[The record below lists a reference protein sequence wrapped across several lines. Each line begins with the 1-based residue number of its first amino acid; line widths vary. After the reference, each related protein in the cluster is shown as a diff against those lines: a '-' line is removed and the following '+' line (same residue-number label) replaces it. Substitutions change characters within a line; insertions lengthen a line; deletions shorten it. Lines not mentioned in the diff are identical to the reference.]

1 VSFAR
6 SNRGYSSE
14 VPSDVSFFSR
24 RTFEAPFGVVT
35 VVGSDLG
42 IRFVM
47 FANDAHPKP
56 VENLLISDSEIHDSV
71 NDAITQL
78 EEYFNGSR
86 QEFDLPLDLRGTEF
100 QVAAWRALADIPYG
114 HTASYG
120 QQAASIGRPKAV
132 RAIGG
137 ANGRNPVAIVLPCH
151 RIVGADGSLTGFGG
165 GIAVK
170 KWLLDHEQ
178 AVLHNTTSNR
188 A

>member
-1 VSFAR
+1 M
-6 SNRGYSSE
+6 
-14 VPSDVSFFSR
+14 FFSR
-24 RTFEAPFGVVT
+24 STYQAPFGVLT

-42 IRFVM
+42 IRYVM
-47 FANDAHPKP
+47 FNNDAHPKP
-56 VENLLISDSEIHDSV
+56 LERLHISETEIHDSV
-71 NDAITQL
+71 NDAVTQL
-78 EEYFNGSR
+78 EEYCDGSR
-86 QEFDLPLDLRGTEF
+86 RDFDLPLDLQGTEF

-178 AVLHNTTSNR
+178 RMLHSTTGNR

>member
-1 VSFAR
+1 MLIDEI
-6 SNRGYSSE
+6 G
-14 VPSDVSFFSR
+14 FSR
-24 RTFEAPFGVVT
+24 RTYQAPFGVIT

-42 IRFVM
+42 IRYVM
-47 FANDAHPKP
+47 FSDDAHPKP
-56 VENLLISDSEIHDSV
+56 LERLRISETAIHDSV
-71 NDAITQL
+71 NNAITQL
-78 EEYFNGSR
+78 DEYFAGSR
-86 QEFDLPLDLRGTEF
+86 RNFDVPLDLHGTEF
-100 QVAAWRALADIPYG
+100 QVAAWNALAEIPYG

-120 QQAASIGRPKAV
+120 QQAALIGRPKAV

-165 GIAVK
+165 GIEVK

-178 AVLHNTTSNR
+178 TVLHSATSNR

>member
-1 VSFAR
+1 MQ
-6 SNRGYSSE
+6 
-14 VPSDVSFFSR
+14 SDVPIFSR
-24 RTFEAPFGVVT
+24 RTCEAPFGVVT
-35 VVGSDLG
+35 VIGSNFG

-47 FANDAHPKP
+47 FSNDAHPKP
-56 VENLLISDSEIHDSV
+56 LEKLHISDTDIHDSV
-71 NDAITQL
+71 NDAVIQL
-78 EEYFNGSR
+78 DEYFAGSR
-86 QEFDLPLDLRGTEF
+86 RDFELPLDLQGTEF
-100 QVAAWRALADIPYG
+100 QVAAWNALAEIPYG
-114 HTASYG
+114 RTASYG

-178 AVLHNTTSNR
+178 SILHSATGNR

>member
-1 VSFAR
+1 M
-6 SNRGYSSE
+6 
-14 VPSDVSFFSR
+14 VPSIETCFSR
-24 RTFEAPFGVVT
+24 STCESPFGVVT

-42 IRFVM
+42 IRYVM
-47 FANDAHPKP
+47 FNNEAHPKSL
-56 VENLLISDSEIHDSV
+56 ERLHISDTDLHDSV

-78 EEYFNGSR
+78 QEYFVGSR
-86 QEFDLPLDLRGTEF
+86 RTFDLPLELHGTEF
-100 QVAAWRALADIPYG
+100 QVAAWNALAEIPYG
-114 HTASYG
+114 HTASYR
-120 QQAASIGRPKAV
+120 QQAAAIGRPKAV

-178 AVLHNTTSNR
+178 SMLRNTNGNR
-188 A
+188 P

>member
-1 VSFAR
+1 MPIEQI
-6 SNRGYSSE
+6 G
-14 VPSDVSFFSR
+14 FSR
-24 RTFEAPFGVVT
+24 RTYKAPFGVLT
-35 VVGSDLG
+35 VVGSDRG
-42 IRFVM
+42 IRYVM
-47 FANDAHPKP
+47 FSNDAHPKSL
-56 VENLLISDSEIHDSV
+56 EQLQISDSEIHDSV

-78 EEYFNGSR
+78 EEYFAGTR
-86 QEFDLPLDLRGTEF
+86 HCFELPLDLQGTEF
-100 QVAAWRALADIPYG
+100 QVAAWNALADIPFG
-114 HTASYG
+114 RTASYG

-165 GIAVK
+165 GIEVK

-178 AVLHNTTSNR
+178 RMLHNTTSNR

>member
-1 VSFAR
+1 MQ
-6 SNRGYSSE
+6 
-14 VPSDVSFFSR
+14 SDVPIFSR
-24 RTFEAPFGVVT
+24 GTIEAPFGVVT
-35 VVGSDLG
+35 VIGSDLG

-56 VENLLISDSEIHDSV
+56 LEKLHISDTEIHGSV

-78 EEYFNGSR
+78 EEYFAGSR
-86 QEFDLPLDLRGTEF
+86 HDFELSLDLQGTEF
-100 QVAAWRALADIPYG
+100 QVAAWNALADIPYG
-114 HTASYG
+114 RTASYG

-165 GIAVK
+165 GIEVK

-178 AVLHNTTSNR
+178 SMLHDEAGNR

>member
-1 VSFAR
+1 M
-6 SNRGYSSE
+6 
-14 VPSDVSFFSR
+14 FSR
-24 RTFEAPFGVVT
+24 RTCEAPFGVVT
-35 VVGSDLG
+35 VIGSNFG

-47 FANDAHPKP
+47 FSNDAHPKP
-56 VENLLISDSEIHDSV
+56 LERLHISDSEIHDSV
-71 NDAITQL
+71 NDAVTQL
-78 EEYFNGSR
+78 DEYFNGAR
-86 QEFDLPLDLRGTEF
+86 RDFELPLDLQGTEF
-100 QVAAWRALADIPYG
+100 QVAAWNALADIPYG
-114 HTASYG
+114 RTASYG

-178 AVLHNTTSNR
+178 SILHSATGNR

>member
-1 VSFAR
+1 M
-6 SNRGYSSE
+6 
-14 VPSDVSFFSR
+14 
-24 RTFEAPFGVVT
+24 T

-42 IRFVM
+42 IRYVM
-47 FANDAHPKP
+47 FNNEAHPKSL
-56 VENLLISDSEIHDSV
+56 ERLHISDTDLHDSV

-78 EEYFNGSR
+78 QEYFVGSR
-86 QEFDLPLDLRGTEF
+86 RTFDLPLELHGTEF
-100 QVAAWRALADIPYG
+100 QVAAWNALAEIPYG

-120 QQAASIGRPKAV
+120 QQAAAIGRPKAV

-170 KWLLDHEQ
+170 RWLLDHEQ
-178 AVLHNTTSNR
+178 SMLRNTNGNH

>member
-1 VSFAR
+1 MPIEQI
-6 SNRGYSSE
+6 G
-14 VPSDVSFFSR
+14 FSR
-24 RTFEAPFGVVT
+24 RTYKAPFGVLT

-42 IRFVM
+42 IRYVM

-56 VENLLISDSEIHDSV
+56 LERLRISDSEIHGSV

-78 EEYFNGSR
+78 DEYFNGSR
-86 QEFDLPLDLRGTEF
+86 RDFDLPLDLCGTEF
-100 QVAAWRALADIPYG
+100 QVEAWKALADIPYG

-178 AVLHNTTSNR
+178 SMLHSMTSNH

>member
-1 VSFAR
+1 VQ
-6 SNRGYSSE
+6 
-14 VPSDVSFFSR
+14 SDVPIFSR
-24 RTFEAPFGVVT
+24 RTCEAPFGVVT
-35 VVGSDLG
+35 VIGSNFG

-47 FANDAHPKP
+47 FSNDAHPKP
-56 VENLLISDSEIHDSV
+56 LERLHISDSEIHDSV
-71 NDAITQL
+71 NDAVTQL
-78 EEYFNGSR
+78 DEYFNGAR
-86 QEFDLPLDLRGTEF
+86 RDFELPLDLQGTEF
-100 QVAAWRALADIPYG
+100 QVAAWNALADIPYG
-114 HTASYG
+114 RTASYG

-178 AVLHNTTSNR
+178 SILHSATGNR

>member
-1 VSFAR
+1 M
-6 SNRGYSSE
+6 
-14 VPSDVSFFSR
+14 FFSR
-24 RTFEAPFGVVT
+24 STYEAPFGVLT

-42 IRFVM
+42 IRYVM
-47 FANDAHPKP
+47 FNNDAHPKP
-56 VENLLISDSEIHDSV
+56 LERLHISETEIHDSV
-71 NDAITQL
+71 NDAVTQL
-78 EEYFNGSR
+78 QEYCDGSR
-86 QEFDLPLDLRGTEF
+86 RDFDLPLDLQGTEF

-151 RIVGADGSLTGFGG
+151 RRVGADGSLTGFGG

-178 AVLHNTTSNR
+178 SMLHDEAGNR

>member
-1 VSFAR
+1 M
-6 SNRGYSSE
+6 
-14 VPSDVSFFSR
+14 PSDALFFSC
-24 RTFEAPFGVVT
+24 RTYEAPFGVVT
-35 VVGSDLG
+35 VVGSELG

-56 VENLLISDSEIHDSV
+56 LEQLQISDTDIHDSV

-78 EEYFNGSR
+78 DEYFNRSR
-86 QEFDLPLDLRGTEF
+86 QEFDLQLDLRGTEF
-100 QVAAWRALADIPYG
+100 QVAAWKALADIPYG
-114 HTASYG
+114 RTASYG

-170 KWLLDHEQ
+170 QWLLQHERSVI
-178 AVLHNTTSNR
+178 ADS
-188 A
+188 

>member
-1 VSFAR
+1 MQ
-6 SNRGYSSE
+6 
-14 VPSDVSFFSR
+14 SDVPVFSR
-24 RTFEAPFGVVT
+24 GTFEAPFGVLT

-42 IRFVM
+42 IRYVM
-47 FANDAHPKP
+47 FDNDAHPKP
-56 VENLLISDSEIHDSV
+56 LERLHISDSEIHDSV

-78 EEYFNGSR
+78 DEYFNGAR
-86 QEFDLPLDLRGTEF
+86 RDFELPLDLQGTEF
-100 QVAAWRALADIPYG
+100 QVAAWNALADIPYG
-114 HTASYG
+114 RTASYG

-165 GIAVK
+165 GIEVK

-178 AVLHNTTSNR
+178 GMLHSTTGNH

>member
-1 VSFAR
+1 VR
-6 SNRGYSSE
+6 
-14 VPSDVSFFSR
+14 SDVLTFSR
-24 RTFEAPFGVVT
+24 RTCEAPFGVVT
-35 VVGSDLG
+35 VIGSDLG

-47 FANDAHPKP
+47 FSNDAHPKP
-56 VENLLISDSEIHDSV
+56 LEKLHISDTEIHESV

-78 EEYFNGSR
+78 EEYFTGSR
-86 QEFDLPLDLRGTEF
+86 RNFELPLDLQGTEF
-100 QVAAWRALADIPYG
+100 QVAAWNALAEIPFG
-114 HTASYG
+114 RTASYG

-165 GIAVK
+165 GIEVK

-178 AVLHNTTSNR
+178 SILHNPTGNH

>member
-1 VSFAR
+1 VS
-6 SNRGYSSE
+6 SG
-14 VPSDVSFFSR
+14 VPIFSR
-24 RTFEAPFGVVT
+24 RTCEAPFGVVT
-35 VVGSDLG
+35 VVGSGLG
-42 IRFVM
+42 IRFVL
-47 FANDAHPKP
+47 FSNDAHPKP
-56 VENLLISDSEIHDSV
+56 LEKLHISDTEIHESV

-78 EEYFNGSR
+78 EEYFAGSR
-86 QEFDLPLDLRGTEF
+86 LDFELPLDLQGTEF
-100 QVAAWRALADIPYG
+100 QIAAWNALAEIPYG
-114 HTASYG
+114 RTASYG

-165 GIAVK
+165 GIEVK

-178 AVLHNTTSNR
+178 STLRSATSDR

>member
-1 VSFAR
+1 VQ
-6 SNRGYSSE
+6 
-14 VPSDVSFFSR
+14 SDVLIFSR
-24 RTFEAPFGVVT
+24 RTCEAPFGVLT

-42 IRFVM
+42 IRYVM
-47 FANDAHPKP
+47 FNNDAHPKP
-56 VENLLISDSEIHDSV
+56 LERLHVSDSEIHESV
-71 NDAITQL
+71 NDAMNQL
-78 EEYFNGSR
+78 EEYFDGSR
-86 QEFDLPLDLRGTEF
+86 RDFELPLDLQGTEF
-100 QVAAWRALADIPYG
+100 QVAAWNALADIPYG

-178 AVLHNTTSNR
+178 SMLHNTTGNR

>member
-1 VSFAR
+1 MPIDEVS
-6 SNRGYSSE
+6 
-14 VPSDVSFFSR
+14 FSR
-24 RTFEAPFGVVT
+24 RIFEAPFGVVT

-47 FANDAHPKP
+47 FDNDAHPKP
-56 VENLLISDSEIHDSV
+56 LEKLRISDTEIHDSV
-71 NDAITQL
+71 NSAITQL
-78 EEYFNGSR
+78 KEYFDGSR
-86 QEFDLPLDLRGTEF
+86 RDFELSLDLQGTEF
-100 QVAAWRALADIPYG
+100 QVAAWNALAEIPYG
-114 HTASYG
+114 RTASYG

-170 KWLLDHEQ
+170 KWLLDHEHTM
-178 AVLHNTTSNR
+178 LHSATNKP

>member
-1 VSFAR
+1 VQ
-6 SNRGYSSE
+6 
-14 VPSDVSFFSR
+14 SDVLIFSR
-24 RTFEAPFGVVT
+24 RTCEAPFGVVT
-35 VVGSDLG
+35 VIGSNFG

-47 FANDAHPKP
+47 FSNDAHPKP
-56 VENLLISDSEIHDSV
+56 LEKLHISDTDIHDSV
-71 NDAITQL
+71 NDAVIQL
-78 EEYFNGSR
+78 DEYFAGSR
-86 QEFDLPLDLRGTEF
+86 RDFELPLDLQGTEF
-100 QVAAWRALADIPYG
+100 QVAAWNALADIPYG

-137 ANGRNPVAIVLPCH
+137 ANGRNPVGIVLPCH

-178 AVLHNTTSNR
+178 SILHSATGNR

>member
-1 VSFAR
+1 MQ
-6 SNRGYSSE
+6 
-14 VPSDVSFFSR
+14 SDVLTFSR
-24 RTFEAPFGVVT
+24 RTCEAPFGVVT
-35 VVGSDLG
+35 VIGSDLG
-42 IRFVM
+42 IRYVM
-47 FANDAHPKP
+47 FNNDAHPKP
-56 VENLLISDSEIHDSV
+56 LERLHISDSEIHDSV
-71 NDAITQL
+71 NDAVTQL
-78 EEYFNGSR
+78 DEYFNGAR
-86 QEFDLPLDLRGTEF
+86 RDFELPLDLQGTEF
-100 QVAAWRALADIPYG
+100 QVAAWNALAEIPYG
-114 HTASYG
+114 RTASYG

-178 AVLHNTTSNR
+178 SILHSATGNR

>member
-1 VSFAR
+1 M
-6 SNRGYSSE
+6 
-14 VPSDVSFFSR
+14 PSDVPFVSR
-24 RTFEAPFGVVT
+24 RTCEAPFGVVT

-42 IRFVM
+42 IRFVL
-47 FANDAHPKP
+47 FSNDAHPKP
-56 VENLLISDSEIHDSV
+56 LERLHISDTEIHDSV

-78 EEYFNGSR
+78 QDYFAGSR
-86 QEFDLPLDLRGTEF
+86 HDFELPLDLHGTEF

-120 QQAASIGRPKAV
+120 QQAASIGRPTAV

-178 AVLHNTTSNR
+178 SMLHSASSDR

>member
-1 VSFAR
+1 M
-6 SNRGYSSE
+6 
-14 VPSDVSFFSR
+14 FFSR
-24 RTFEAPFGVVT
+24 STYEAPFGVLT

-42 IRFVM
+42 IRYVM
-47 FANDAHPKP
+47 FNNDAHPKP
-56 VENLLISDSEIHDSV
+56 LERLHISETEIHDSV
-71 NDAITQL
+71 NDAVTQL
-78 EEYFNGSR
+78 EEYCDGSR
-86 QEFDLPLDLRGTEF
+86 RDFDLPLDLQGTEF

-178 AVLHNTTSNR
+178 SMLHSTTGNH

>member
-1 VSFAR
+1 M
-6 SNRGYSSE
+6 
-14 VPSDVSFFSR
+14 FSR
-24 RTFEAPFGVVT
+24 RTCEAPFGVVT
-35 VVGSDLG
+35 VIGSNFG

-47 FANDAHPKP
+47 FSNDAHPKP
-56 VENLLISDSEIHDSV
+56 LEKLHISDTDIHDSV
-71 NDAITQL
+71 NDAVIQL
-78 EEYFNGSR
+78 DEYFAGSR
-86 QEFDLPLDLRGTEF
+86 RDFELPLDLQGTEF
-100 QVAAWRALADIPYG
+100 QVAAWNALAEIPYG
-114 HTASYG
+114 RTASYG

-178 AVLHNTTSNR
+178 SILHSATGNR

>member
-1 VSFAR
+1 MPIEKI
-6 SNRGYSSE
+6 G
-14 VPSDVSFFSR
+14 FSR
-24 RTFEAPFGVVT
+24 RTYKAPFGVLT

-42 IRFVM
+42 IRYVLFN
-47 FANDAHPKP
+47 NDAHSKSL
-56 VENLLISDSEIHDSV
+56 EQLQISDTEIHGTV
-71 NDAITQL
+71 NDAISQL
-78 EEYFNGSR
+78 EEYFAGSR
-86 QEFDLPLDLRGTEF
+86 QNFDLPLDLRGTEF
-100 QVAAWRALADIPYG
+100 QIEAWRALADIPYG

-178 AVLHNTTSNR
+178 SILHNPTGNH

>member
-1 VSFAR
+1 MQ
-6 SNRGYSSE
+6 
-14 VPSDVSFFSR
+14 SDVLIFSR
-24 RTFEAPFGVVT
+24 RTCEAPFGVVT
-35 VVGSDLG
+35 VIGSDLG

-47 FANDAHPKP
+47 FNNDAHPKP
-56 VENLLISDSEIHDSV
+56 LEKLLISDTEIHDSV

-78 EEYFNGSR
+78 DEYFSGSR
-86 QEFDLPLDLRGTEF
+86 RDFELPLDLQGTEF
-100 QVAAWRALADIPYG
+100 QVAAWNALAGIPYG
-114 HTASYG
+114 RTASYG

-165 GIAVK
+165 GIEVK

-178 AVLHNTTSNR
+178 STLRSAASNR

>member
-1 VSFAR
+1 M
-6 SNRGYSSE
+6 
-14 VPSDVSFFSR
+14 PSDALFFSC
-24 RTFEAPFGVVT
+24 RTYEAPFGVLT

-42 IRFVM
+42 IRYVM
-47 FANDAHPKP
+47 FNNDAHPKP
-56 VENLLISDSEIHDSV
+56 LERLHISDSEIHDSV

-78 EEYFNGSR
+78 EEYFAGSR
-86 QEFDLPLDLRGTEF
+86 LDFDLPLDLQGTEF
-100 QVAAWRALADIPYG
+100 QVEAWRALADIPYG

-165 GIAVK
+165 GIEVK

-178 AVLHNTTSNR
+178 SILHSATGNR

>member
-1 VSFAR
+1 M
-6 SNRGYSSE
+6 
-14 VPSDVSFFSR
+14 
-24 RTFEAPFGVVT
+24 T
-35 VVGSDLG
+35 VVGSELG
-42 IRFVM
+42 IRFLL
-47 FANDAHPKP
+47 FSNDAHSKP
-56 VENLLISDSEIHDSV
+56 LENLHISDTEIHDSV

-78 EEYFNGSR
+78 DEYFTGSR
-86 QEFDLPLDLRGTEF
+86 RDFDLPLDLRGTEF

-170 KWLLDHEQ
+170 KWLLDHEHSM
-178 AVLHNTTSNR
+178 LHSATSDR